1 MALLKLN
8 ITEQVLQMMPVAV
21 WFREREPSS
30 MDEVSQLAEDD
41 ALARKGQ
48 ASVTVCD
55 QQKPLKRNAGG
66 VSRDLEVK
74 ESFRREWTVI
84 GKTKMIVHGEK
95 QCFHCNNCG
104 HLLCSFPKTKR
115 TSTKG

>member
-1 MALLKLN
+1 
-8 ITEQVLQMMPVAV
+8 MMPVAV
-21 WFREREPSS
+21 WLSEREPSS
-30 MDEVSQLAEDD
+30 TDEVSLAEDY

-74 ESFRREWTVI
+74 ESFRRE
-84 GKTKMIVHGEK
+84 
-95 QCFHCNNCG
+95 
-104 HLLCSFPKTKR
+104 
-115 TSTKG
+115 